1 MIREGDLAV
10 RLCVVTTLWIL
21 LVFPFGVKAENE
33 QQISEL
39 ERALMRVQQ
48 DAQATYQQ
56 FLMIQELRRNEM
68 QGEPLADF
76 PDGTVESV
84 PIPKYEEMIRQK
96 QNRKDRIEQY
106 TADLDRLYARF
117 RALEEERQL
126 LMEQINQLERQPAES
141 GL

>member
-1 MIREGDLAV
+1 M

-84 PIPKYEEMIRQK
+84 PIPKAVLV
-96 QNRKDRIEQY
+96 RKGI
-106 TADLDRLYARF
+106 
-117 RALEEERQL
+117 
-126 LMEQINQLERQPAES
+126 S
-141 GL
+141 GRSCAFP